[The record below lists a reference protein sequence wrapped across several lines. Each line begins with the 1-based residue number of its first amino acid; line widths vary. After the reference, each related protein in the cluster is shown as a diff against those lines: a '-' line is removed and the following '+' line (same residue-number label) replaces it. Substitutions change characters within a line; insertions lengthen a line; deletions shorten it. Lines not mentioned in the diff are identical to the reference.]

1 MSLNTDSY
9 RSATAFRISQLV
21 DPSISDPVK
30 LHLADVLR
38 GQVEMLINEVERLR
52 AIIAR
57 MDEVAPRADDTLAAA
72 RNAAPALLRAI
83 KAGRECADDL
93 ESVLRARYEGTLD
106 YPSQRQRF
114 ERDMEPVLALRAAL
128 AALEEGG
135 RGE

>member
-57 MDEVAPRADDTLAAA
+57 MDEVAPRADDTCDEPGITLSEAVRREFKSNRHRLFAKE
-72 RNAAPALLRAI
+72 AP
-83 KAGRECADDL
+83 D
-93 ESVLRARYEGTLD
+93 V
-106 YPSQRQRF
+106 
-114 ERDMEPVLALRAAL
+114 
-128 AALEEGG
+128 
-135 RGE
+135 